1 MAPHADRDMEVTG
14 VTDTTAVAVPDP
26 VVSKTVKHPIFTVD
40 DVFPHRQENAS
51 ALKTGVAAFSSADL
65 FKSKGAFRKP
75 KAKRFDHRVSI
86 ESAARQ
92 PSSLKG
98 AMKYFRPDM
107 ISLCGGLPSSDYF
120 PFESMSVKVPS
131 APHFSEPATRET
143 GNTLTSGKHDI
154 NNGTSQFDLSVALN
168 YGQSMGPPQL
178 MRWITEHTEIV
189 HDPKYSD
196 WDICMTS
203 GSTSALEVALRL
215 FCNRGDYLITEEYS
229 FSSAME
235 TARPMGLHLLGIP
248 MDERGMLPSALDE
261 VLSNWDTSA
270 RKALKPF
277 VMYTVPTGQN
287 PTASTQDTERRKEIY
302 AIAEKHD
309 LYILE
314 DEPYYFLQMDP
325 YIPGH
330 THTVP
335 SPFSPPTTVPQF
347 LAALIP
353 SFLSLDTSG
362 RVLRLDSFSK
372 ILAPGSRCGW
382 VTGPAQ
388 IIERFIRNNEV
399 SSQTPSGFSEIALYK
414 LLEENWGHKGFLEWL
429 MFIRAEYTRRRDVIV
444 NACERYLPTEVAS
457 WTPPRAGMFHW
468 IEVDLTKHP
477 KYHKGINQEEF
488 LAIEEQVFLAG
499 VERGVLLAR
508 GSWFRAERG
517 SDQALFMR
525 TTFAAASEEK
535 IQEGIERMGK
545 ALRSEFGLEQTDS
558 ATNGVANGV
567 ATNGHGA
574 AEYLDDEQQTA
585 ANDQAGTQKSQH
597 TVLERAVLSQD

>member
-1 MAPHADRDMEVTG
+1 MAPHAERDFEVQG
-14 VTDTTAVAVPDP
+14 VTDTSGIVVPDP
-26 VVSKTVKHPIFTVD
+26 IITKQITNPIFTIN
-40 DVFPHRQENAS
+40 DVFPQRQEAAS
-51 ALKTGVAAFSSADL
+51 KLNTGIAAFSSAEL

-75 KAKRFDHRVSI
+75 KAKRWDHRISV

-120 PFESMSVKVPS
+120 PFESMSVKVPR
-131 APHFSEPATRET
+131 APHFSESATRESGT
-143 GNTLTSGKHDI
+143 EWTSGKHDI

-189 HDPKYSD
+189 HNPRYSD

-235 TARPMGLHLLGIP
+235 TARPMGLQLLGIK
-248 MDERGMLPSALDE
+248 MDERGMLATDLDE
-261 VLSNWDTSA
+261 VLTNWDATA
-270 RKALKPF
+270 RKGPKPF

-287 PTASTQDTERRKEIY
+287 PTSSTQDASRRKEIY

-309 LYILE
+309 LYLLE
-314 DEPYYFLQMDP
+314 DEPYYFLQMDDHVS
-325 YIPGH
+325 GH
-330 THTVP
+330 THEIPT
-335 SPFSPPTTVPQF
+335 PFTPPTTIETF
-347 LAALIP
+347 LENLVP

-399 SSQTPSGFSEIALYK
+399 SAQTPSGFSEIALYK

-429 MFIRAEYTRRRDVIV
+429 MFIRAEYTRRRDIIV
-444 NACERYLPTEVAS
+444 NACEQFLPTEVAS
-457 WTPPRAGMFHW
+457 WTPPKAGMFHW

-477 KYHKGINQEEF
+477 KYHQAITQDEF
-488 LAIEEQVFLAG
+488 LDIEEKVFLAG
-499 VERGVLLAR
+499 VEQGVLLAR
-508 GSWFRAERG
+508 GSWFRAEKG
-517 SDQALFMR
+517 SDQALFLR
-525 TTFAAASEEK
+525 TTFAAASAEK
-535 IQEGIERMGK
+535 IEEGIQRMGT
-545 ALRSEFGLEQTDS
+545 ALRREFGLAEMRL
-558 ATNGVANGV
+558 
-567 ATNGHGA
+567 TNGH
-574 AEYLDDEQQTA
+574 
-585 ANDQAGTQKSQH
+585 
-597 TVLERAVLSQD
+597 